1 MKPTYGNKQSY
12 LGLKFKITDDKNL
25 EINMIDQINDIL
37 DESEGKE
44 ENVNQHYE
52 FFYIH
57 IGFLSFTRGTR
68 HYS

>member
-37 DESEGKE
+37 DEFGEKIW
-44 ENVNQHYE
+44 ENVIPYNKNVNGYRQ
-52 FFYIH
+52 I
-57 IGFLSFTRGTR
+57 S
-68 HYS
+68 